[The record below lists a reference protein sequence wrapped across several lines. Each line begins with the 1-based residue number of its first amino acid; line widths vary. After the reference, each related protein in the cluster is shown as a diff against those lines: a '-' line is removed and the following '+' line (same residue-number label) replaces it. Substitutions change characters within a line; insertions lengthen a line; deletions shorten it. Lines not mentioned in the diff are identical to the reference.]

1 MSIKRHEIEGI
12 IEQVVESVIFEAFDS
27 NFNSE
32 EEISYALAVLKNKVD
47 NLDVEDFDHLID
59 Y

>member
-47 NLDVEDFDHLID
+47 SLDVEDFDHLID